1 MALTTPA
8 FGIANKFVLTVG
20 AAGLGAWT
28 KVSGLSVK
36 WDLAELRIGNDDT
49 YYKFGAIP
57 KYDRLKL
64 QRALDKTA
72 ATKTKTWLAEVQKL
86 GGKGT
91 PGSIKMCDPA
101 GKPVFTWTLREVF
114 PAAWSVSE
122 FDASASKVLLE
133 TLELVYAGFLDDG
146 VKYG

>member
-1 MALTTPA
+1 MTTPQ

-36 WDLAELRIGNDDT
+36 WDLAELRVGNDDA

-64 QRALDKTA
+64 QRALDSTA
-72 ATKTKTWLAEVQKL
+72 AGKTKTWLAEVQKT
-86 GGKGT
+86 GGKPTG
-91 PGSIKMCDPA
+91 GSLKMLNPA
-101 GKPVFTWTLREVF
+101 GRQVFMWTLREVF
-114 PAAWSVSE
+114 PAGWSISE

-133 TLELVYAGFLDDG
+133 TLELVYAGFLEDG
-146 VKYG
+146 QKYG